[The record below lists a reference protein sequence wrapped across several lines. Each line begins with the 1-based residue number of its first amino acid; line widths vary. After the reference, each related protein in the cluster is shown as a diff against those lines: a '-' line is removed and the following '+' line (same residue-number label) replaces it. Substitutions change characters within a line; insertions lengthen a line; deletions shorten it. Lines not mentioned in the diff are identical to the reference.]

1 MPRWVGGESVKSAA
15 FSPVCRR
22 LCIWHRSSRAPRGR
36 TRTPLC
42 YSAERSPAFPVFT
55 NLSHGQLRVSR
66 ERLRT
71 PLYYSAERFPG
82 LPLCTVLG
90 HGQSRASRERLRT
103 PLDYSA
109 ERFPSLPSSPSWV
122 MVSRG
127 RHASGSEHLW
137 TTHPGGFCASPS
149 SPSWAWSVA
158 SVTRAASS
166 TSGLLDRAVS
176 EPPSHGP
183 SPASRE
189 RSRAPL
195 DYSTERLHRALRA
208 TRERLRPTL
217 YYASERFRP
226 PRARR
231 VTGVPLS

>member
-1 MPRWVGGESVKSAA
+1 MKSAA

-22 LCIWHRSSRAPRGR
+22 LCIWRRSSRASRGR
-36 TRTPLC
+36 TRTLLY
-42 YSAERSPAFPVFT
+42 YSAERSQAFPIFT
-55 NLSHGQLRVSR
+55 VLSHGQLRVSR

-71 PLYYSAERFPG
+71 PLDYSAERFPG

-90 HGQSRASRERLRT
+90 HGQSRASRERLRA

-149 SPSWAWSVA
+149 SPSWVMVRRERHASGFEHLWTTRPSGFGAPQSWSLA
-158 SVTRAASS
+158 GVTRAVSS
-166 TSGLLDRAVS
+166 TSGLLDRAAPPRVAGDARAAPANAVLRVRAVS
-176 EPPSHGP
+176 
-183 SPASRE
+183 
-189 RSRAPL
+189 
-195 DYSTERLHRALRA
+195 
-208 TRERLRPTL
+208 
-217 YYASERFRP
+217 P

-231 VTGVPLS
+231 VSGSHFLERAC